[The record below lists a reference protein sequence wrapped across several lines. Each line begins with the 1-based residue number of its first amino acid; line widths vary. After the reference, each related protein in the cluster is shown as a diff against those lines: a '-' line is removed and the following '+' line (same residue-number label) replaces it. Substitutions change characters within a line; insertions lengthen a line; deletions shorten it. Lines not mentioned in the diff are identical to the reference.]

1 LKGTLL
7 HVLALLLVSAGCDR
21 CGPEVIARV
30 ELAEGEVERDTA
42 DAVGAFVPARVAD
55 ALSLGDGL
63 RTGANSRAELSL
75 SPEGRALVEEKTEL
89 RFMSERPEDGR
100 ELLSIEEG
108 VVEIDSAAIELEL
121 RTTRGVA
128 RVAARSRVRVRAAGE
143 ESVFVDVLVGRVR
156 VGARGSEAVSAEAG
170 ETLELTEEGPRAE
183 AESAKAE
190 SAAPGAESPDDEP
203 PVDPEPASA
212 SSATPTNRAADLE
225 LKALERATIHTLHI
239 PLAVRL
245 PLPRCDETVR
255 IEVRGKARASLRVEP
270 GSTLAMLTLGA
281 GTNRVEMRCGSARK
295 STTLRVVKDP
305 ATRELPRSAP
315 RVDVAAD
322 GRRYTVRYQNLLP
335 ALSFAWPNA
344 PKSKGY
350 TLVVQRGGRREAR
363 YESQTPSRAIAPGEL
378 SEGNYRFFF
387 RAAGG
392 ETSREGSLRITFDN
406 TARSAYLSSPSEGA
420 PRGTT
425 LDIAGAALVGSDVS
439 VSGERIP
446 TDAQGRFRASVPHD
460 ATRDAISVR
469 VSHPGSGVHYYIRR
483 LR

>member
-1 LKGTLL
+1 
-7 HVLALLLVSAGCDR
+7 
-21 CGPEVIARV
+21 
-30 ELAEGEVERDTA
+30 
-42 DAVGAFVPARVAD
+42 
-55 ALSLGDGL
+55 
-63 RTGANSRAELSL
+63 
-75 SPEGRALVEEKTEL
+75 
-89 RFMSERPEDGR
+89 M
-100 ELLSIEEG
+100 
-108 VVEIDSAAIELEL
+108 
-121 RTTRGVA
+121 A

-156 VGARGSEAVSAEAG
+156 VGERGSEGVSAEAG

-183 AESAKAE
+183 AESAAPE
-190 SAAPGAESPDDEP
+190 SVAPAAKSPDDEP

-212 SSATPTNRAADLE
+212 SASSVTPTNRAPDLE
-225 LKALERATIHTLHI
+225 LRALERATIHTLHI

-245 PLPRCDETVR
+245 PLPNCDETVR
-255 IEVRGKARASLRVEP
+255 IEVRGRERTSLRAEP
-270 GSTLAMLTLGA
+270 GSTLATLTLGA
-281 GTNRVEMRCGSARK
+281 GTSRVEMRCGGARE
-295 STTLRVVKDP
+295 STILRVVKDP

-363 YESQTPSRAIAPGEL
+363 YESPTPSRAIPPGEL

-420 PRGTT
+420 PRGTS
-425 LDIAGAALVGSDVS
+425 LEIAGAALLGSDVS